1 MPSATGGRTGSIGA
15 PLTET
20 AHPAVNHALPL
31 VTVDAVLM
39 TLRERVLQ
47 VALHRRDKAPDEGM
61 LALPGGVVHVRDAN
75 SPADAPEDESTE
87 ATVQRVLREKTGF
100 TPRYL
105 EQLQVFSGRQR
116 DPRRWSLSVAYVALV
131 PVEELDGVRDSVFH
145 FYDVDHLPDMA
156 FDHAQI
162 VAAAVARVRNKS
174 AYSTLPCSL
183 LPELFTLSQLQA
195 TYEAVLQTRLDKS
208 SFRRRIEAWEVVEAT
223 EDYQTGVQR
232 PARLYRLKDFALFNK
247 TL

>member
-1 MPSATGGRTGSIGA
+1 
-15 PLTET
+15 
-20 AHPAVNHALPL
+20 VKHASPQ
-31 VTVDAVLM
+31 VSVDAVLL
-39 TLRERVLQ
+39 TLRGTTLQ
-47 VALHRRDKAPDEGM
+47 VALHRRQKMPDEGM
-61 LALPGGVVHVRDAN
+61 LALPGGFVHVRDSN
-75 SPADAPEDESTE
+75 SPAHALEDENTE
-87 ATVQRVLREKTGF
+87 ATVRRVLRQKTGF

-116 DPRRWSLSVAYVALV
+116 DPRQWSLSVAYVALV
-131 PVEELDGVRDSVFH
+131 PVEELDRVGDSVFH
-145 FYDVDHLPDMA
+145 FYDVDQLPDMA

-174 AYSTLPCSL
+174 AYSTLPCTL

-208 SFRRRIEAWEVVEAT
+208 SFRRRIDAWDVVEAT
-223 EDYQTGVQR
+223 EAYQTGVQR
-232 PARLYRLKDFALFNK
+232 PARLYRLKDFALFDK

>member
-1 MPSATGGRTGSIGA
+1 M
-15 PLTET
+15 
-20 AHPAVNHALPL
+20 NHALPL
-31 VTVDAVLM
+31 VTVDAVLL

-47 VALHRRDKAPDEGM
+47 VALHRRDKAPDHGM
-61 LALPGGVVHVRDAN
+61 LALPGGFVHVRDDA
-75 SPADAPEDESTE
+75 SPDDAAEDEDTD
-87 ATVQRVLREKTGF
+87 ATVRRVLRDKTGF
-100 TPRYL
+100 TPRYI
-105 EQLQVFSGRQR
+105 EQLKVFSGRQR

-131 PVEELDGVRDSVFH
+131 PVEELDRVGDSVFH

-174 AYSTLPCSL
+174 GYSTLPCTL

-208 SFRRRIEAWEVVEAT
+208 SFRRRIDAWDVVEAT
-223 EDYQTGVQR
+223 EAYQTGVQR
-232 PARLYRLKDFALFNK
+232 PARLYRLKDFALFDK

>member
-1 MPSATGGRTGSIGA
+1 MK
-15 PLTET
+15 
-20 AHPAVNHALPL
+20 HASPQ
-31 VTVDAVLM
+31 VSVDAVLL
-39 TLRERVLQ
+39 TLRGTTLQ
-47 VALHRRDKAPDEGM
+47 VALHRRHKMPDEGM
-61 LALPGGVVHVRDAN
+61 LALPGGFVHVRDDN
-75 SPADAPEDESTE
+75 SPPDALEDENTE
-87 ATVQRVLREKTGF
+87 ATVRRVLREKTGF

-116 DPRRWSLSVAYVALV
+116 DPRQWSLSVAYVALV
-131 PVEELDGVRDSVFH
+131 PVEELDRVGDSVFH
-145 FYDVDHLPDMA
+145 FYDVDQLPDMA

-208 SFRRRIEAWEVVEAT
+208 SFRRRIDAWDVVEAT
-223 EDYQTGVQR
+223 EAYQTGVQR
-232 PARLYRLKDFALFNK
+232 PARLYRLKDFALFDK